1 MDHVAKALP
10 DGLHGSTQR
19 LRAEAMTSTANT
31 ALAEPQPAPVMCR
44 LWHRMGAI
52 YGHRW
57 SSAYGEDAT
66 ARGEAG
72 EVWAKGLAGL
82 TARQIGDGISA
93 AMASADPWPPTLPEF
108 RALCLGI
115 PAFATVAHQ
124 IARPAPEQSR
134 FVRLVW
140 QYIDG
145 WRFGQA
151 STQESERM
159 LRSAY
164 EVAREHV
171 MRGGALPEPSP
182 AIEAPKPRPIRPASE
197 DVVRTEM
204 QRIADALGA
213 GSTEDPAAPAVSLGE
228 IEAELAAHYGAVSDV
243 QAEVDAIHAEAG
255 R

>member
-10 DGLHGSTQR
+10 GGLHGSTRR

-31 ALAEPQPAPVMCR
+31 AALAEPQPAPVMCR

-66 ARGEAG
+66 AQGEAG
-72 EVWAKGLAGL
+72 GVWAKGLAGL

-115 PAFATVAHQ
+115 PAFASVAHQ
-124 IARPAPEQSR
+124 ISRPATEQSR
-134 FVRLVW
+134 FARLVW
-140 QYIDG
+140 QRIDG
-145 WRFGQA
+145 WQFARA
-151 STQESERM
+151 NTRDAERM
-159 LRSAY
+159 LRGAY
-164 EVAREHV
+164 EIAREHV

-182 AIEAPKPRPIRPASE
+182 AIEAPQPKEHKPASE
-197 DVVRTEM
+197 EVARAALDK
-204 QRIADALGA
+204 IAAAIGA
-213 GSTEDPAAPAVSLGE
+213 GPSAITTPDLAAA
-228 IEAELAAHYGAVSDV
+228 EAGPAAHYGAVI
-243 QAEVDAIHAEAG
+243 DAA
-255 R
+255 

>member
-1 MDHVAKALP
+1 
-10 DGLHGSTQR
+10 
-19 LRAEAMTSTANT
+19 MTSTAS
-31 ALAEPQPAPVMCR
+31 AASLADPQPAPVMCR

-66 ARGEAG
+66 AQGEAG

-115 PAFATVAHQ
+115 PSFATVAHQ
-124 IARPAPEQSR
+124 IFRPAPEQSM

-140 QYIDG
+140 QRIDG

-151 STQESERM
+151 PTQEAERM

-164 EVAREHV
+164 ESAREHV
-171 MRGGALPEPSP
+171 MRGGALPEPSI
-182 AIEAPKPRPIRPASE
+182 AIEAAKPREVQPASPE
-197 DVVRTEM
+197 VVKAAM
-204 QRIADALGA
+204 DKIAAAIGAADDAP
-213 GSTEDPAAPAVSLGE
+213 EHDPAAT
-228 IEAELAAHYGAVSDV
+228 EAELVAHYGGGGD
-243 QAEVDAIHAEAG
+243 DA
-255 R
+255 

>member
-10 DGLHGSTQR
+10 DGLRGSTRR

-66 ARGEAG
+66 AQGEAG

-115 PAFATVAHQ
+115 PSYATVAHQ

-140 QYIDG
+140 QRIDG

-151 STQESERM
+151 PTQESERM

-164 EVAREHV
+164 EAAREHV
-171 MRGGALPEPSP
+171 MRGGALPEPSI
-182 AIEAPKPRPIRPASE
+182 AIEAAKPREAKPASPE
-197 DVVRTEM
+197 VVKAAM
-204 QRIADALGA
+204 DKIAASIGA
-213 GSTEDPAAPAVSLGE
+213 VEVTPDHDLAAA
-228 IEAELAAHYGAVSDV
+228 EAELAAHYGAGGD
-243 QAEVDAIHAEAG
+243 DA
-255 R
+255 

>member
-10 DGLHGSTQR
+10 GGLHGSTR
-19 LRAEAMTSTANT
+19 MLRAEAMTSTANT

-66 ARGEAG
+66 AQGEAG

-108 RALCLGI
+108 RAMCLGI
-115 PAFATVAHQ
+115 PSFATVAHQ
-124 IARPAPEQSR
+124 ITRPAPEQSR

-140 QYIDG
+140 QRIDG

-151 STQESERM
+151 ASQEAERM
-159 LRSAY
+159 LRGAY
-164 EVAREHV
+164 EIAREHV
-171 MRGGALPEPSP
+171 MRGGALPEPSV
-182 AIEAPKPRPIRPASE
+182 AIEPPAPRKVKPASPE
-197 DVVRTEM
+197 VAKAAMDKIAAAIGGSEPWPNPVAAIATPNLADV
-204 QRIADALGA
+204 
-213 GSTEDPAAPAVSLGE
+213 
-228 IEAELAAHYGAVSDV
+228 EAELAAHYGA
-243 QAEVDAIHAEAG
+243 AGDAA
-255 R
+255 